1 MNCICNEAYAIDTS
15 QPSTLLWCNGTTDK
29 RFDIGSN
36 VWRSVTGGASS
47 NELSPLSPMYLTS
60 NVKYALKCLEGHV
73 SKDFGAQAGTPKHDR
88 EAMKHGLLVLAQLKS
103 GVKLFDFTDKADF
116 KDVFGDEH
124 ADEIAELFDGAEP
137 YFAFNSGIANAA
149 QRDVPIEFSIAQKML
164 VWMLSGKN
172 KMKHDAKTAKS
183 STVITYFTDKDQSFI
198 KMFKKMDA
206 ASLSE
211 KLPIKQD
218 DYENFIDFYN
228 GILEYAE
235 ITTSKTGRKQARL
248 HGGILK
254 VLPDKIDSKQLR
266 KVNSYMH
273 LMLWCIDNRDL
284 LSSLDSG
291 DKLKAD
297 FDKVLDTT
305 DAASRVKYVDLLQA
319 CLYIGLYM
327 SGYPGFYCPEF
338 IASKNKSTGDA
349 PSIALFDSNAIDK
362 IESIP
367 LPLVREAA
375 AFAANSKKDGESE
388 CLATVHALRDE
399 LHKLDAY
406 KKAESDAR
414 QARRKAIETGKWF
427 QVDAQYKRDADKELY
442 DFISQP
448 WYREL
453 AQSVE
458 RSIEKFEKETM
469 PRQSPEMK
477 GLTKLSPRQLVRGN
491 AEILRKQLAASKP
504 KQQDKTAQHREDG
517 WRRRNAFSASI
528 GDMWSE

>member
-1 MNCICNEAYAIDTS
+1 
-15 QPSTLLWCNGTTDK
+15 
-29 RFDIGSN
+29 
-36 VWRSVTGGASS
+36 
-47 NELSPLSPMYLTS
+47 
-60 NVKYALKCLEGHV
+60 
-73 SKDFGAQAGTPKHDR
+73 
-88 EAMKHGLLVLAQLKS
+88 
-103 GVKLFDFTDKADF
+103 
-116 KDVFGDEH
+116 
-124 ADEIAELFDGAEP
+124 
-137 YFAFNSGIANAA
+137 
-149 QRDVPIEFSIAQKML
+149 
-164 VWMLSGKN
+164 
-172 KMKHDAKTAKS
+172 
-183 STVITYFTDKDQSFI
+183 
-198 KMFKKMDA
+198 MFKKMDA

-284 LSSLDSG
+284 LSSLDSD

-399 LHKLDAY
+399 LHKLDAH
-406 KKAESDAR
+406 KKAEFDAR

-427 QVDAQYKRDADKELY
+427 
-442 DFISQP
+442 
-448 WYREL
+448 
-453 AQSVE
+453 
-458 RSIEKFEKETM
+458 
-469 PRQSPEMK
+469 
-477 GLTKLSPRQLVRGN
+477 
-491 AEILRKQLAASKP
+491 
-504 KQQDKTAQHREDG
+504 
-517 WRRRNAFSASI
+517 
-528 GDMWSE
+528 